1 VRPGDV
7 LLRLRVQ
14 FLIDRLAARHGGGL
28 LRLGKIEPH
37 QVFVYLGKLGVKVIA
52 LDDAARCRLTARLK
66 T

>member
-1 VRPGDV
+1 
-7 LLRLRVQ
+7 
-14 FLIDRLAARHGGGL
+14 